1 MRRKALVLLLIV
13 LFVISTLPSTM
24 VWASAKYEK
33 SGHISATFRTV
44 YGGKELKVDVD
55 YRIWIPYE
63 DDKYWNTS
71 WPFKYWYRVTSTCD
85 GQTKTYESE
94 DEFQGFKSSRIDL
107 PVLRCEYEQG
117 SYDNPP
123 AIEDTFDYGALYVDM
138 VPFWGGSDPGFRA
151 WAKSFW
157 GSVKVY
163 LGVDEHIWM
172 EYYSDLSLSDL
183 KIPESDDYKAS
194 IDYSIITPDGKK
206 FYISTSSDYKH
217 YFQYSYYNSYTDNGD
232 FLHQGKILSDGKK
245 IYTVILPGDKYRQD
259 YDTVGYV
266 YTKDLSVEGSIRLPY
281 DGRTFVPY
289 DDMKEYIKGLLHG
302 RLGEKYGEIKVVKK
316 SDWKKMDDG
325 SYARVVMVEYP
336 QMPPTAELVSDA
348 YTYYYAWDKY
358 EPSLMKF
365 YVVGVQS
372 KHVYE
377 KDGKK
382 VESLDDYYHTVWGE
396 GYGGLLAKAL
406 KLSDVFSIGSGSW
419 ISDFEPSLPAIDRA
433 LFGDF
438 HYRPYGG
445 NLLHL
450 RYASRAFRY
459 RWLADWFYNAAT
471 SEAEA
476 PDLPGHAYLE
486 VKLGDT
492 HIKALRDGKDV
503 SKDVDVPA
511 QVVNGRML
519 VPVRHIS
526 EPLGAQVG
534 WDGKERKVTISLNGH
549 TIEMWIDNPV
559 GRVDGKEYRMPS
571 NIPPMII
578 NNRTMVPLRFVAE
591 ALGAEVQWDF
601 YYKKAIIKYLPDKMP
616 GQ

>member
-13 LFVISTLPSTM
+13 LFVISTLPSAM
-24 VWASAKYEK
+24 VWASSKYEK

-55 YRIWIPYE
+55 YRIWIPYGE
-63 DDKYWNTS
+63 SDSWNTS
-71 WPFKYWYRVTSTCD
+71 WPFQYWYRVTSTCD
-85 GQTKTYESE
+85 GQTKTYEDE
-94 DEFQGFKSSRIDL
+94 DDFAGFERSRIEI
-107 PVLRCEYEQG
+107 PVVDCEYEKR
-117 SYDNPP
+117 SSKNSP
-123 AIEDTFDYGALYVDM
+123 AIHDRFDNAALYVDM
-138 VPFWGGSDPGFRA
+138 VPFWGGSDPGFKA

-163 LGVDEHIWM
+163 LGVDERIGL
-172 EYYSDLSLSDL
+172 EYFSNLTLSDL
-183 KIPESDDYKAS
+183 KIPKSDNYKSS
-194 IDYSIITPDGKK
+194 IYYSIITPDGKR
-206 FYISTSSDYKH
+206 FYGSSGGEH
-217 YFQYSYYNSYTDNGD
+217 YYFWYSYYNSYSDQGD
-232 FLHQGKILSDGKK
+232 FLHQGQILSDGKK
-245 IYTVILPGDKYRQD
+245 IYTVILPQAEYRKD

-266 YTKDLSVEGSIRLPY
+266 YTKDLSVEDYVRLPY

-289 DDMKEYIKGLLHG
+289 EDMKEYIKGLLYG
-302 RLGEKYGEIKVVKK
+302 RLGDKYGEIKVIKK
-316 SDWKKMDDG
+316 SGWKKMDDG

-336 QMPPTAELVSDA
+336 AIPPNASLVSYA
-348 YTYYYAWDKY
+348 YSYYYAWDKY

-365 YVVGVQS
+365 YVVGAQA

-377 KDGKK
+377 EDGKQ

-396 GYGGLLAKAL
+396 RYSELLDKAL
-406 KLSDVFSIGSGSW
+406 KLSDVFDIYSKSY

-445 NLLHL
+445 DLLHL

-459 RWLADWFYNAAT
+459 RWLADWFYDAAT

-486 VKLGDT
+486 VKLGDK
-492 HIKALRDGKDV
+492 HIKALREGKDV

-616 GQ
+616 EQ